1 MKTNKITTK
10 DVLMQTVFLAVG
22 VGLLVYVIDQFEFSE
37 IVSTLKGAAIFPIVL
52 VVLVSLIGHLLR
64 AFRWQMMMDQT
75 GKTNYWSLLYSL
87 QLAYFV
93 SLAIPRI
100 GEFIKCF
107 TSAETEKKP
116 VSFVFGTVMAERLV
130 DFVVMLLLF
139 GACVLLY
146 NDILIQFWSEVK
158 VGLLEMWQSKKYFV
172 IGFFVL
178 IIAIMLPSINKMT
191 EGDKN
196 ELNLMEGLKTVFNV
210 QNKLS
215 FIGLTVGIWLCY
227 FLTSYLLFWS
237 FSGTAILSLGEGF
250 VTMISG
256 TISRM
261 LPIQGGGIG
270 AYHYVIEK
278 LMTSLG
284 VDSNVGISYAILNH
298 GIQFIFQIVVGI
310 ISLVLLSR
318 KIDIKNITKLKM

>member
-1 MKTNKITTK
+1 MQASKITTK

-22 VGLLVYVIDQFEFSE
+22 IALLVYVIQKFEFDE
-37 IVSTLKGAAIFPIVL
+37 IVTTLKSAAVFPIVL
-52 VVLVSLIGHLLR
+52 VVLVSLIGHFLR
-64 AFRWQMMMDQT
+64 AWRWQMMMDQT
-75 GKTNYWSLLYSL
+75 GKTNYWNLLYSL

-116 VSFVFGTVMAERLV
+116 VSFVFGTVMAERIV
-130 DFVVMLLLF
+130 DFIVMLLLF
-139 GACVLLY
+139 GLCILLY
-146 NDILIQFWSEVK
+146 NDILIQFWSEVR

-172 IGFFVL
+172 LGFFVL
-178 IIAIMLPSINKMT
+178 IVVIMLPSINKMT
-191 EGDKN
+191 EGEKN
-196 ELNLMEGLKTVFNV
+196 EMNLMEGLKSVFNLK
-210 QNKLS
+210 NKFN
-215 FIGLTVGIWLCY
+215 FIAVTIGIWICY

-237 FSGTAILSLGEGF
+237 FTETAVLSVGEGF

-298 GIQFIFQIVVGI
+298 GIQFVFQIVVGI